1 MDTIK
6 ITPPAGSPIEIT
18 PLSESYA
25 RTALQEI
32 DTLVLHYELP
42 EHTDLPLGSTASF
55 RGTTYTLYKTS
66 DLTMHHSRAYEY
78 TATLYGDGERTR
90 LYKVVNLVDGR
101 LSFTLTAKPHEHLQ
115 MLVDTLNKREGAG
128 TWTAGSIP
136 DGTEIT
142 IAYDHIS
149 VLDALVQLA
158 TKLETEWGITGTTL
172 HIGKLTSS
180 SEPLSLRYGRGKG
193 ILPDIRRT
201 PVDDYPIG
209 RLYANG
215 GSRNI
220 DPSTYGSKTLHFPKG
235 ATETYDG
242 QVYHTDPTGTYVYT
256 EGAAATS
263 SDTSIDLTHIYPSRI
278 GSVTKVEVTKEGA
291 VDILDST
298 IPETLDYEK
307 QLLEGQTLTVKFE
320 TGMLAGRE
328 AFGAKY
334 IHRDRRL
341 QIVPRDEDG
350 VTIPGGVYLPKEGD
364 KYTVFGCSLP
374 LQYISDAETAML
386 SEAVK
391 YLHSHQTE
399 QYNITIELDGIYTK
413 QHWGEIGSRLAL
425 GHRVRFT
432 DPSWQPT
439 PVDIRILGITTYLSR
454 PYSPKLDLSNSPLPS
469 SFTAVIKR
477 VEGDQL
483 VREEEYRGGLRRLE
497 KRTYEDAKATR
508 EMIERLRVEGFTH
521 SITPETLRTLQ
532 AVIGSPALQFAFST
546 SDGKRVLPLAYSWE
560 KGHTELHLPGG
571 QYILRGGNGSTLSPA
586 SEGKVVPMAEY
597 TYSLKDEETQHYLYA
612 DLTSKSYKV
621 SATPMEITDTR
632 LLVALIHGM
641 GDSRT
646 LTPLYGFT
654 EITPGQLKTDLIRSQ
669 DGKSYWDL
677 LSGTFATT
685 GDLLIGD
692 PKGNTC
698 LAYIDGVLYV
708 KGLTVNVGSAST
720 TIEDALIEQEQKLKE
735 EAKARAK
742 AEAEQKREI
751 ENAKKVRQPIIKNGT
766 WWVWDDTTNQLIDSG
781 KPAQGE
787 SGHSLTSSLAFVE
800 GEIRNGVVT
809 KDPVVE
815 YIVYYDGVALDD
827 KLVYD
832 TAGAYEQSFEDN
844 RILIVGKNRFRLY
857 FEDNYRSQPN
867 GISQTYVIT
876 YKGLTT
882 TATATMPNVRDGE
895 RGLQGLQGKDGR
907 DGINGKDGLTA
918 YTHIA
923 YADTAAGE
931 GFSQSP
937 AGKSY
942 VGMYV
947 DHTAADSTSP
957 SAYAWSLIKGAD
969 GRDGTPG
976 KPGKDGR
983 TPYLHI
989 AYANSPDGKQ
999 GFSVTESSGR
1009 DYIGQYTDYLQPDSS
1024 DPARYTWSRIKGEKG
1039 DKGEQGHSLTL
1050 SLSSPSECRNGKV
1063 KDGEI
1068 HFDWDLYYDGQVVP
1082 RNDDLRGRVVIWSDQ
1097 KTRREEVSESQI
1109 LDEGIYFVGRLD
1121 LSRGLTLYLKAS
1133 YKGLV
1138 ATASTFVP
1146 NVVDGKDG
1154 APGLQG
1160 LQGKQGKQGLPGKD
1174 GKDGLTAYT
1183 HIAYADTAAG
1193 EGFSQSPAGKSYVG
1207 MYVDHTAAD
1216 STSPSAYAWS
1226 LIKGADGRDGTPGK
1240 PGKDGRTPYLHIA
1253 YANSPDGKQGFSV
1266 TESSGRDYI
1275 GQYTDYLQPDSSD
1288 PARYTWSRIKGESGH
1303 SLTSSLKVTSGYIR
1317 NGYISAGFKLV
1328 PTFLYDGEDV
1338 TAEAVKNMSF
1348 RWDEG
1353 QGQGFV
1359 SWIKAGLNEGG
1370 YVNYEDIDLSND
1382 YEGEGATFEVKT
1394 TYRGLATVA
1403 SAFVPHI
1410 KDGTEGLKATLILTG
1425 GNEIRNET
1433 GGFSKCKYCV
1443 FLNGKKLTKKEVA
1456 ESTTVTITYTST
1468 HNGEEITSDA
1478 TSVFKSSAT
1487 ASGSGDHYDLDTDG
1501 ADDISSGLVVLT
1513 TKYKGYEVSSSATIY
1528 NVNDGEDGHSFTA
1541 SLIVEGKVADGRI
1554 GLYYMHPSF
1563 FYDGREV
1570 TEEIGANF
1578 YSRYNLNENGS
1589 GWSPWKQHFPGYED
1603 FDLSDTYSGPGLSFE
1618 VKATYK
1624 GLTAIASAFVPHS
1637 ISPEKLKSITD
1648 GLQSATTVIKSLQ
1661 EAQDAIDRKMISEE
1675 QLSSMKYLLDAI
1687 KYGDF
1692 GNLGGLL
1699 LAQVLALSNR
1709 DKKITSYMSGFDG
1722 KGQHMLAAGVTGF
1735 GTSNERAD
1743 VYLDHDGDFYLSK
1756 DDTFLKFDPQGRFA
1770 LTLFGGKLNIPGVL
1784 YAGYFTETNLRS
1796 LGGPCKADY
1805 SFGQLAVLAKSRYG
1819 GAVLLEDVSP
1829 NSFYFDQGYEQAWRV
1844 GHYAG
1849 TKNYVPVVV
1858 GGLQTAIQT
1867 LEEDYFE
1874 FVIQTQP
1881 QPRPLGS
1888 IYILIL
1894 GENRANYD

>member
-90 LYKVVNLVDGR
+90 LYKVANLVDGR

-128 TWTAGSIP
+128 TWTRGSVP

-180 SEPLSLRYGRGKG
+180 SDPLSLRYGRGKG
-193 ILPDIRRT
+193 ILPDIRRV

-220 DPSTYGSKTLHFPKG
+220 DPAAYGSKTLHFPKG
-235 ATETYDG
+235 ATLTYEG
-242 QVYHTDPTGTYVYT
+242 QVYHTDPTGTYVYP

-334 IHRDRRL
+334 IHRDRRF

-350 VTIPGGVYLPKEGD
+350 ITLPGGVYLPKEGD
-364 KYTVFGCSLP
+364 KYAVFGCSLP

-532 AVIGSPALQFAFST
+532 AVIGSPSLQFAFST

-597 TYSLKDEETQHYLYA
+597 TYSLKDEETQLYLYA

-827 KLVYD
+827 KLVYN
-832 TAGAYEQSFEDN
+832 TADVYGHSFKDN

-857 FEDNYRSQPN
+857 FDDNNRSQPN
-867 GISQTYVIT
+867 GISQTYAIT

-882 TATATMPNVRDGE
+882 IATATLPNVRDGE

-907 DGINGKDGLTA
+907 DGINGKDGTSS

-923 YADTAAGE
+923 YATDNKG
-931 GFSQSP
+931 GNFSQSP
-937 AGKSY
+937 EGCDY
-942 VGMYV
+942 IGMYV
-947 DHTAADSTSP
+947 DSNPTDSTNP
-957 SAYAWSLIKGAD
+957 NDYRWTKFVGED
-969 GRDGTPG
+969 GRNGSDGTPG

-989 AYANSPDGKQ
+989 AYANSSDGKQ

-1039 DKGEQGHSLTL
+1039 EQGHSLTL
-1050 SLSSPSECRNGKV
+1050 SFSCSSECRNGKV
-1063 KDGEI
+1063 NEDELYFEWKA
-1068 HFDWDLYYDGQVVP
+1068 YYDGQEVP
-1082 RNDDLRGRVVIWSDQ
+1082 HSALRGCALIRSDHD
-1097 KTRREEVSESQI
+1097 TDWHTISEEQN
-1109 LDEGIYFVGRLD
+1109 LDEGIYFVSTQAD
-1121 LSRGLTLYLKAS
+1121 LSRGISLHLKVS

-1154 APGLQG
+1154 
-1160 LQGKQGKQGLPGKD
+1160 
-1174 GKDGLTAYT
+1174 
-1183 HIAYADTAAG
+1183 
-1193 EGFSQSPAGKSYVG
+1193 E
-1207 MYVDHTAAD
+1207 
-1216 STSPSAYAWS
+1216 
-1226 LIKGADGRDGTPGK
+1226 
-1240 PGKDGRTPYLHIA
+1240 
-1253 YANSPDGKQGFSV
+1253 
-1266 TESSGRDYI
+1266 
-1275 GQYTDYLQPDSSD
+1275 
-1288 PARYTWSRIKGESGH
+1288 
-1303 SLTSSLKVTSGYIR
+1303 
-1317 NGYISAGFKLV
+1317 
-1328 PTFLYDGEDV
+1328 
-1338 TAEAVKNMSF
+1338 
-1348 RWDEG
+1348 
-1353 QGQGFV
+1353 
-1359 SWIKAGLNEGG
+1359 
-1370 YVNYEDIDLSND
+1370 
-1382 YEGEGATFEVKT
+1382 
-1394 TYRGLATVA
+1394 
-1403 SAFVPHI
+1403 
-1410 KDGTEGLKATLILTG
+1410 EGLKATLILTG
-1425 GNEIRNET
+1425 GNEIRNGF
-1433 GGFSKCKYCV
+1433 GGFQKCKYYV
-1443 FLNGKKLTKKEVA
+1443 FLNGKKLTKKEVL

-1468 HNGEEITSDA
+1468 ANGEELTRDA
-1478 TSVFKSSAT
+1478 TSDFKNSPTTSE
-1487 ASGSGDHYDLDTDG
+1487 SGDHYDLDLDG
-1501 ADDISSGLVVLT
+1501 SDGISSGLVVLT
-1513 TKYKGYEVSSSATIY
+1513 TKYKGYEVTSSATIY
-1528 NVNDGEDGHSFTA
+1528 NVEDAKPPRIGSSGNWEFWDARDSKWVDSGRTSKGDDGRAPKIVNGYWYEWDATAKGYSNTGIPAVGKDGHSFTA
-1541 SLIVEGKVADGRI
+1541 SLRVEGWLKDGYA
-1554 GLYYMHPSF
+1554 GV
-1563 FYDGREV
+1563 FYLKPTFVFDGKEV
-1570 TEEIGANF
+1570 DVEGNFACRYRTNNKLSPGNGIKWSDWENWRYELQGEIDI
-1578 YSRYNLNENGS
+1578 S
-1589 GWSPWKQHFPGYED
+1589 ED
-1603 FDLSDTYSGPGLSFE
+1603 YSGPGIDFE
-1618 VKATYK
+1618 VSNTYK
-1624 GLTAIASAFVPHS
+1624 GYTAVAHSFFPHS

-1709 DKKITSYMSGFDG
+1709 DKKVTSYMSGFDG

-1735 GTSNERAD
+1735 GTSYERAD

-1756 DDTFLKFDPQGRFA
+1756 DDTFLKFDPQGKFA

-1784 YAGYFTETNLRS
+1784 YAGLYNRTILRS
-1796 LGGPCKADY
+1796 INDTIPADY
-1805 SFGQLAVLAKSRYG
+1805 AYGQLKVVADARKAAKQDYCDFVLDPI
-1819 GAVLLEDVSP
+1819 GAGIDNEER
-1829 NSFYFDQGYEQAWRV
+1829 GYTEGYALT
-1844 GHYAG
+1844 HNAG
-1849 TKNYVPVVV
+1849 TKNYVPVVIGFDRMQITKV
-1858 GGLQTAIQT
+1858 D
-1867 LEEDYFE
+1867 ENHFE
-1874 FVIQTQP
+1874 FIYHQERTAHL
-1881 QPRPLGS
+1881 RS
-1888 IYILIL
+1888 IWVVIL
-1894 GENRANYD
+1894 GENRADYGV